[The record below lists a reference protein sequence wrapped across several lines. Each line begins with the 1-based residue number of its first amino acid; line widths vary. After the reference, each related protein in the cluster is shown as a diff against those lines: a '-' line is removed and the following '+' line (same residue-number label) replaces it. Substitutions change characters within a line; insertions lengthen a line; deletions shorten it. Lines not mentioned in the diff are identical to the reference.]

1 MTDRTRRWLWLALR
15 LGGTAA
21 GLAYIAFIADLRQVA
36 DTLVQVPLSAF
47 ALALTMSMLSVMVA
61 AARWRVMFRTYGA
74 AQLPGYGSLLRLQLV
89 GLFYSTYLPG
99 GVGGDLVRGVAS
111 RRAFGDSGTP
121 AALTVVAVERLVGLA
136 ALLALVSAALYL
148 RPLPGVRN
156 SAAVGL
162 AGIAGA
168 ALAMAAVAG
177 ARRLASLLPGRLGT
191 LAGSIPAMAWP
202 AGLAA
207 ALALSMVAQ
216 VTMALGGNALLS
228 AVAPNVTLS
237 ETTVVVL
244 VSVAASFF
252 PLTVGGAGVREAT
265 LVVLCAAILN
275 VPENDATAASLGL
288 WICQLVVAGA
298 GGLLQLT
305 MRPEGRDAE

>member
-148 RPLPGVRN
+148 RPLGPRVASYDVLSGTR
-156 SAAVGL
+156 
-162 AGIAGA
+162 IDE
-168 ALAMAAVAG
+168 AG
-177 ARRLASLLPGRLGT
+177 ARALAEATERC
-191 LAGSIPAMAWP
+191 W
-202 AGLAA
+202 A
-207 ALALSMVAQ
+207 ALMAQ
-216 VTMALGGNALLS
+216 DI
-228 AVAPNVTLS
+228 
-237 ETTVVVL
+237 
-244 VSVAASFF
+244 AAF
-252 PLTVGGAGVREAT
+252 GAAVRESFEAQIAMFPHMVTPEILT
-265 LVVLCAAILN
+265 LIKQY
-275 VPENDATAASLGL
+275 EG
-288 WICQLVVAGA
+288 VARGWKLSGA
-298 GGLLQLT
+298 GGGGYLVLVAD
-305 MRPEGRDAE
+305 RPIEHAVRVVVRRVAD